1 MLKEDIMKKLS
12 QIESAPRV
20 YKTLNIM
27 AIIIRILAI
36 IWAVLGIIASLS
48 NCDVSA
54 ALVITSLFSVLV
66 SVVLIYA
73 LSAIMS
79 GIANIALNTHMT
91 KNLLELQIKLDND
104 ID

>member
-1 MLKEDIMKKLS
+1 MLKEDIKKKLS
-12 QIESAPRV
+12 QIESIPRA
-20 YKTLNIM
+20 YRTLNIL

-48 NCDVSA
+48 NYDVSA
-54 ALVITSLFSVLV
+54 VLVITSLFGVAI
-66 SVVLIYA
+66 SVVFIYA

-91 KNLLELQIKLDND
+91 KNLLELQIKIDND